1 MQAAVPGS
9 GILFPHLQELGYLQ
23 VGPGS
28 RLLDDDAENV
38 LSEIGLER
46 AELLQPCESDEN
58 FFEAPIQG
66 EKIFVDGQP
75 LHGFRE
81 SVPFTWKTG
90 F

>member
-1 MQAAVPGS
+1 MQAAVPGP

-28 RLLDDDAENV
+28 RLLDNDAENV
-38 LSEIGLER
+38 FDIALEHT
-46 AELLQPCESDEN
+46 ELLQPCEIDEDL
-58 FFEAPIQG
+58 FEVPIQG
-66 EKIFVDGQP
+66 EKVFVDGQP
-75 LHGFRE
+75 LDGFRE